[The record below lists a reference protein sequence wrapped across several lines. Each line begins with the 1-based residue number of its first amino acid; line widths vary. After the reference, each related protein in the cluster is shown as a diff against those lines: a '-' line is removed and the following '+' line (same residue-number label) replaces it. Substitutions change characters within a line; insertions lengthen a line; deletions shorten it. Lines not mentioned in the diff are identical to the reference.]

1 MDQSPMPRVVFTQ
14 NLRRH
19 VDCPPVDAAGSTVR
33 AVLDEVFA
41 ANPRLRGYVVDDQ
54 ARLRHHVV
62 VFVDGQLIRDR
73 VTLADPVAARSEIAV
88 MQALSGG

>member
-1 MDQSPMPRVVFTQ
+1 
-14 NLRRH
+14 
-19 VDCPPVDAAGSTVR
+19 
-33 AVLDEVFA
+33 VL
-41 ANPRLRGYVVDDQ
+41 DDQ

-73 VTLADPVAARSEIAV
+73 VTLADPVAERSEIAV